1 VFLPGFIPSTES
13 TLDSVLGGIRDDV
26 IVKPATEHGGG
37 RGLRTLPGSE
47 AAKFLKER
55 LSQKETRIHEDWVVQ
70 RRLHQCSELARF
82 NPSSINTFRI
92 TTMRTDEEIV
102 YVTGMLRLGR
112 ATMKFDDLDGGGI
125 ACGIDDGELRGKGV
139 DMDLRTYDE
148 HPDTHVPFSGEFSG
162 ELPSFEKSVTLCKNL
177 HRILPWF
184 DLVSWDVV
192 IDADHEPWILEY
204 NTAAQDIFFQQMSN
218 GPFFGNEGSATLNDM
233 LRRLSK
239 TPIPLDFSIA

>member
-1 VFLPGFIPSTES
+1 
-13 TLDSVLGGIRDDV
+13 
-26 IVKPATEHGGG
+26 
-37 RGLRTLPGSE
+37 
-47 AAKFLKER
+47 
-55 LSQKETRIHEDWVVQ
+55 
-70 RRLHQCSELARF
+70 
-82 NPSSINTFRI
+82 
-92 TTMRTDEEIV
+92 
-102 YVTGMLRLGR
+102 
-112 ATMKFDDLDGGGI
+112 
-125 ACGIDDGELRGKGV
+125 
-139 DMDLRTYDE
+139 
-148 HPDTHVPFSGEFSG
+148 
-162 ELPSFEKSVTLCKNL
+162 L